1 MLKVKKMLNF
11 IEHIMSIFFHGR
23 ADQYKPGPSC
33 AAQTQRLQTNKTSS
47 PVAFEFIVFL
57 NAIST

>member
-1 MLKVKKMLNF
+1 
-11 IEHIMSIFFHGR
+11 MSIFFHGG